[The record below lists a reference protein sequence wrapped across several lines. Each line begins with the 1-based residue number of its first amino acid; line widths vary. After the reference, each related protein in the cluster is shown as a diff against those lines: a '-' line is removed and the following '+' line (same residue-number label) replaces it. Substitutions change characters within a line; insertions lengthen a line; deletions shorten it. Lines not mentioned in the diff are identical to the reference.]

1 MRIIRNPES
10 NPQSS
15 RELVGLRAALGLD
28 QGLVADWQRALSDG
42 QTPLESVREVLTA
55 MRKNGDEAVV
65 TYTEKFDRVRLSA
78 ETLRVPQAEIDAAVA
93 ATPAAVIDALVQAA
107 ANIRQ
112 FQVATMA
119 VDPEPVVSAGRRLA
133 MVYRALRRV
142 GVYVPGGATA
152 YPSSV
157 LMTVVPAQ
165 VAGVEEVVVVSPPAE
180 GGRIR
185 SLVLA
190 ACGVAGVTEVYRL
203 GGAVAVAALA
213 YGTKTI
219 RPVDKIV
226 GPGNLFVQ
234 LAKKEVQGQVD
245 IDMFAGPSEVLV
257 IADSSAEPGR
267 LAADL
272 LSQAEHN
279 PGCCILV
286 TDDPALGR
294 RVEEEI
300 KAALAG
306 MKSAAAVR
314 DAVERFSAII
324 EVRDMDEACRVANFL
339 APEHLQIQAREPRAL
354 VAKIRSAGAVFVGPW
369 TPVAVGDYFAGPSHT
384 LPTGGTARFAS
395 GLSANDFRKRMSVIE
410 YTREALAADAAAIV
424 TLAEAEV
431 FEAHARSVTVRL
443 EAEKGGAP

>member
-1 MRIIRNPES
+1 M
-10 NPQSS
+10 QSPDGQK
-15 RELVGLRAALGLD
+15 ELAGLRAALGLD
-28 QGLVADWQRALSDG
+28 QGLVAEWQRKLSDG
-42 QTPLESVREVLTA
+42 RTPLENVREVLA
-55 MRKNGDEAVV
+55 AVRERGDEAVIA
-65 TYTEKFDRVRLSA
+65 YTEKFDRVRLSA
-78 ETLRVPQAEIDAAVA
+78 QTLRVPQEEIDAAVA
-93 ATPAAVIDALVQAA
+93 ATPVAVIEALRQAA
-107 ANIRQ
+107 ANIRR
-112 FQVATMA
+112 FQAATMA
-119 VDPEPVVSAGRRLA
+119 DDPEPVVSPGRRLA
-133 MVYRALRRV
+133 MVYRPLRRV

-203 GGAVAVAALA
+203 GGATAVAALA
-213 YGTKTI
+213 YGTRTI
-219 RPVDKIV
+219 PAVDKIV

-257 IADSSAEPGR
+257 IADSSADAAR

-286 TDDPALGR
+286 TDDAGLGR
-294 RVEEEI
+294 RVEDEI
-300 KAALAG
+300 KCALAG
-306 MKSAAAVR
+306 MKSAAVVR
-314 DAVERFSAII
+314 DAVERFSAIV
-324 EVRDMDEACRVANFL
+324 EVRDLDEACRVANFL
-339 APEHLQIQAREPRAL
+339 APEHLQIQTREPRAL

-410 YTREALAADAAAIV
+410 YTREALAADAEQIV
-424 TLAEAEV
+424 TLAEAER

-443 EAEKGGAP
+443 GEKGGTK

>member
-1 MRIIRNPES
+1 MKIIKMTT
-10 NPQSS
+10 PQGEG
-15 RELVGLRAALGLD
+15 ELAGLRAGLGLG
-28 QGLVADWQRALSDG
+28 QGLVAQWQQKLSDG
-42 QTPLESVREVLTA
+42 RTPVESVREILKAV
-55 MRKNGDEAVV
+55 RENGDEAVV
-65 TYTEKFDRVRLSA
+65 AYTEKFDRVRLSP
-78 ETLRVPQAEIDAAVA
+78 ETFRVPQSEIDAAVA
-93 ATPAAVIDALVQAA
+93 ATAPAVIEALRQAA
-107 ANIRQ
+107 ANIRR
-112 FQVATMA
+112 FQLATMA
-119 VDPEPVVSAGRRLA
+119 TDPEPVESAGRLLA
-133 MVYRALRRV
+133 MVYRPLRRV

-203 GGAVAVAALA
+203 GGATAVAALA
-213 YGTKTI
+213 YGTRTI
-219 RPVDKIV
+219 PAVDKIV

-234 LAKKEVQGQVD
+234 LAKKEVHGQVD

-257 IADSSAEPGR
+257 IADSSAEAGR

-286 TDDPALGR
+286 TDDAALGR

-300 KAALAG
+300 RAALGG
-306 MKSAAAVR
+306 MKSAVAVR
-314 DAVERFSAII
+314 DAVERFSAIV
-324 EVRDMDEACRVANFL
+324 EVRDLDEACRVANFL
-339 APEHLQIQAREPRAL
+339 APEHLQIQTREPRAL

-410 YTREALAADAAAIV
+410 YTRAALAADAGAIV
-424 TLAEAEV
+424 TLAEAER

-443 EAEKGGAP
+443 EEKGGAR